1 MIKFNKIAIIGVGL
15 IGGSIGLAAKK
26 RKVCRKVIGVF
37 RHRATLQ
44 RALRAKA
51 IDAGFMNIKD
61 GVKDADIIILA
72 SPVSSIPA
80 LGREAI
86 RYAKK
91 GAIITDAGSTKQWI
105 VGELEKAPQL
115 KQGAFFVGA
124 HPMAGSEHIGVEF
137 SRPDLFVD
145 SWCIVTKTKNTD
157 GPAVKRVAEFWKALG
172 AKVEIMDPATHD
184 KTVSLIS
191 HLPHLVAFGL
201 AGSVP
206 GRAIRYSA
214 EGFKDTTR
222 VASSDPQL
230 WADIFVSN
238 KSEVLAS
245 ARLFGR
251 FFDRLT
257 TALSRNEY
265 SRLVKM
271 LGEAKA
277 KRDKFID
284 G

>member
-1 MIKFNKIAIIGVGL
+1 L

-26 RKVCRKVIGVF
+26 RKAARQVIGVF
-37 RHRATLQ
+37 HHRSTLA
-44 RALRAKA
+44 RALKCKA
-51 IDAGFMNIKD
+51 IDKGFMNIKD
-61 GVKDADIIILA
+61 AVLDADLIILA
-72 SPVSSIPA
+72 TPVSSIPSLA
-80 LGREAI
+80 REVM

-91 GAIITDAGSTKQWI
+91 GAILTDAGSTKKWI
-105 VGELEKAPQL
+105 VEEIESAPGFCSGVL
-115 KQGAFFVGA
+115 FVGG
-124 HPMAGSEHIGVEF
+124 HPMAGSEHVGVEF
-137 SRPDLFVD
+137 SRPDLFID
-145 SWCIVTKTKNTD
+145 SWCIITKTKKTD
-157 GPAVKRVAEFWKALG
+157 TAAMTRVAGFWKALG
-172 AKVEIMDPATHD
+172 AKVEIMDPASHD
-184 KTVSLIS
+184 RTVSLIS

-206 GRAIRYSA
+206 GKAIRYSA
-214 EGFKDTTR
+214 EGFRDTTR

-230 WADIFVSN
+230 WADIFISN

-245 ARLFGR
+245 ARLFGK

-257 TALSRNEY
+257 TVLSRNEY

-271 LGEAKA
+271 LAGAKA